1 MSVID
6 EIKQRL
12 DIVDVV
18 SDYVTLQKA
27 GRNFKALCPFHTEKT
42 ASFFIFPERQSWH
55 CFGSCGM
62 GGDIF
67 SFMMKKES
75 INFSEA
81 LGLLANRAGVTL
93 VTRQKE
99 RAEDREAERLYQV
112 NEAAARY
119 YHYLLLN
126 AKPAELARRYL
137 SERGISKETIDSFEL
152 GFSPDSWD
160 ALRQHLISRG
170 YKGDELMAA
179 GLVVEKDG
187 EASYDMFRNRLMIPI
202 RNGKGSVAGF
212 GARALALDGSTPK
225 YLNSPQ
231 TAVFDKSGIL
241 YGIDR
246 ARGAIRE
253 QGLAIVVEGYMDVLI
268 AHQYGMA
275 NVVAS
280 MGTSLTEKQM
290 GIIKRLTKNLVL
302 ALDADAAGDEA
313 TLRGLQVARQAF
325 SERISASERD
335 LMGGISK
342 LRGSLKIIHL
352 PRGKDPDEVI
362 RENPQHWQIMVDGAT
377 SLMDYF
383 FEAVTSKLDL
393 GKDEGKADAAEQL
406 LPLISEIADSVER
419 ELYLNKLAHLLGV
432 GEKTLSWRAAQLRP
446 TMRERATR
454 KVSLPSAQTIR
465 HPLEERYLSLLL
477 QHPEL
482 RHRGKELPPDC
493 FEGTENREL
502 FIALLDSPD
511 EESLRQSLDVSLWE
525 HLDLLM
531 GRALP
536 PANNRELETAFSD
549 CTRRL
554 GEQRLRRLKTLEE
567 TLFSEAQSQGNEEE
581 VQALLQKALE
591 PNIELRNLLLEGKN
605 ARKGA

>member
-18 SDYVTLQKA
+18 SDHVTLQKA

-42 ASFFIFPERQSWH
+42 ASFFVFPERQSWH
-55 CFGSCGM
+55 CFGSCGI

-67 SFMMKKES
+67 SFVMKKEGT
-75 INFSEA
+75 NFSEA
-81 LGLLANRAGVTL
+81 LRLLADRAGVTL

-99 RAEDREAERLYQV
+99 RAEDKEAERLYQV
-112 NEAAARY
+112 NEAAAQY

-126 AKPAELARRYL
+126 AKPAEVVRRYL

-170 YKGDELMAA
+170 YKGDELVAA
-179 GLVVEKDG
+179 GLVVEKDS
-187 EASYDMFRNRLMIPI
+187 ETSYDMFRNRLMIPI
-202 RNGKGSVAGF
+202 RNEKGRVAGF
-212 GARALALDGSTPK
+212 GARALDGSTPK

-231 TAVFDKSGIL
+231 TRVFDKSGIL
-241 YGIDR
+241 YGLDR

-253 QGLAIVVEGYMDVLI
+253 QGLAVIVEGYMDVLT
-268 AHQYGMA
+268 AHQHGVA

-280 MGTSLTEKQM
+280 MGTSLTEKQI
-290 GIIKRLTKNLVL
+290 GIIKRQTKNLVL

-313 TLRGLQVARQAF
+313 TLRGLEVARQAF
-325 SERISASERD
+325 RVRTATMPDS
-335 LMGGISK
+335 MGGTSK

-406 LPLISEIADSVER
+406 LPLISEIADGVER

-432 GEKTLSWRAAQLRP
+432 DEKTLARRAAQLQP
-446 TMRERATR
+446 TVRERSTR

-482 RHRGKELPPDC
+482 RDRGKELPPDYL
-493 FEGTENREL
+493 EGTENREL
-502 FIALLDSPD
+502 FIAWLDSPD

-525 HLDLLM
+525 HLDFLI

-591 PNIELRNLLLEGKN
+591 PNIELRNLLLERKR

>member
-1 MSVID
+1 
-6 EIKQRL
+6 
-12 DIVDVV
+12 
-18 SDYVTLQKA
+18 
-27 GRNFKALCPFHTEKT
+27 
-42 ASFFIFPERQSWH
+42 
-55 CFGSCGM
+55 
-62 GGDIF
+62 
-67 SFMMKKES
+67 MKKEGTS
-75 INFSEA
+75 FSEA
-81 LGLLANRAGVTL
+81 LRLLADRAGVTL

-99 RAEDREAERLYQV
+99 RAEDREAERLYQM
-112 NEAAARY
+112 NEAAAQY

-126 AKPAELARRYL
+126 AKPAEVVRRYL
-137 SERGISKETIDSFEL
+137 SERGILKETIDSFEL

-170 YKGDELMAA
+170 YKGDELVAA
-179 GLVVEKDG
+179 GLLVEKDG

-202 RNGKGSVAGF
+202 RNEKGSVAGF
-212 GARALALDGSTPK
+212 GARALDGSTPK

-253 QGLAIVVEGYMDVLI
+253 QGLAVIVEGYMDVLI
-268 AHQYGMA
+268 AHQHGMA

-325 SERISASERD
+325 SEQIPPEERD
-335 LMGGISK
+335 LMGGTSR
-342 LRGSLKIIHL
+342 LQVGLKIVHL

-362 RENPQHWQIMVDGAT
+362 RENPANWQRLVNEAKP
-377 SLMDYF
+377 LMNYF
-383 FEAVTSKLDL
+383 FDAVTSKLDITREV
-393 GKDEGKADAAEQL
+393 DKAIAADQL
-406 LPLISEIADSVER
+406 LPLIAQMADKVER
-419 ELYLNKLAHLLGV
+419 QLYLRSLAEKLGV
-432 GEKTLSWRAAQLRP
+432 DERILEERAAQLQP
-446 TMRERATR
+446 TVRERSTR

-482 RHRGKELPPDC
+482 RHGGKELPPDC

-502 FIALLDSPD
+502 FIAWLDSPD

-525 HLDLLM
+525 HLDFLM

-536 PANNRELETAFSD
+536 PASNRELETAFSD

-591 PNIELRNLLLEGKN
+591 PNIELRNLLLEGKR

>member
-42 ASFFIFPERQSWH
+42 ASFFVFPERQSWH
-55 CFGSCGM
+55 CFGSCGI

-67 SFMMKKES
+67 SFVMKKEGT
-75 INFSEA
+75 NFSEA
-81 LGLLANRAGVTL
+81 LRLLADRAGVTL

-112 NEAAARY
+112 NEAAAQY

-126 AKPAELARRYL
+126 AKPAEVVRRYL

-170 YKGDELMAA
+170 YKGDELVAA

-187 EASYDMFRNRLMIPI
+187 ETSYDMFRNRLIIPI
-202 RNGKGSVAGF
+202 RDEKGRVAGF
-212 GARALALDGSTPK
+212 GARALDGSTPK

-231 TAVFDKSGIL
+231 TRVFDKSGIL
-241 YGIDR
+241 YGLDR

-253 QGLAIVVEGYMDVLI
+253 QGLAVIVEGYMDVLT
-268 AHQYGMA
+268 AHQHGVA

-280 MGTSLTEKQM
+280 MGTSLTEKQI

-313 TLRGLQVARQAF
+313 TLRGLEVARQAF
-325 SERISASERD
+325 RVRTATMPDS
-335 LMGGISK
+335 LGGTSK

-406 LPLISEIADSVER
+406 LPLISEIADGVER
-419 ELYLNKLAHLLGV
+419 ELYLNKLAQLLGV
-432 GEKTLSWRAAQLRP
+432 DEKTLSRRAAQLQP
-446 TMRERATR
+446 TVRERSTR

-482 RHRGKELPPDC
+482 RHRGKELPPDYL
-493 FEGTENREL
+493 EGTENREL
-502 FIALLDSPD
+502 FIAWLDSAD

-525 HLDLLM
+525 HLDFLV

-591 PNIELRNLLLEGKN
+591 PNIELRNLLLEGKR

>member
-18 SDYVTLQKA
+18 SDHVTLQKA

-42 ASFFIFPERQSWH
+42 ASFFVFHERQSWH
-55 CFGSCGM
+55 CFGSCGT

-67 SFMMKKES
+67 SFVMKKEGT
-75 INFSEA
+75 NFSEA
-81 LGLLANRAGVTL
+81 LRLLADRAGVTL

-99 RAEDREAERLYQV
+99 RAEDKEAERLYQV
-112 NEAAARY
+112 NEAAAQY

-126 AKPAELARRYL
+126 AKPAEVVRRYL

-170 YKGDELMAA
+170 YKGDELVAA
-179 GLVVEKDG
+179 GLVVEKDS
-187 EASYDMFRNRLMIPI
+187 ETSYDMFRNRLMIPI
-202 RNGKGSVAGF
+202 RNEKGRVAGF
-212 GARALALDGSTPK
+212 GARALDGSTPK

-231 TAVFDKSGIL
+231 TRVFDKSGIL
-241 YGIDR
+241 YGLDR

-253 QGLAIVVEGYMDVLI
+253 QGLAVIVEGYMDVLT
-268 AHQYGMA
+268 AHQYGVA

-280 MGTSLTEKQM
+280 MGTSLTEKQI
-290 GIIKRLTKNLVL
+290 GIIKRQTKNLVL

-313 TLRGLQVARQAF
+313 TLRGLEVARQAF
-325 SERISASERD
+325 SERISDSKRD
-335 LMGGISK
+335 LMGGTSK
-342 LRGSLKIIHL
+342 LRGSLKIMHL

-377 SLMDYF
+377 SLMDYL

-393 GKDEGKADAAEQL
+393 GKDEGKTDAAEQL
-406 LPLISEIADSVER
+406 LPLISEIADGVER

-432 GEKTLSWRAAQLRP
+432 DEKTLARRAAQLQP
-446 TMRERATR
+446 TVRERSTR

-482 RHRGKELPPDC
+482 RDRGKELPPDYL
-493 FEGTENREL
+493 EGTENREL
-502 FIALLDSPD
+502 FIAWLDSPD

-525 HLDLLM
+525 HLDFLI
-531 GRALP
+531 GRVLP

-591 PNIELRNLLLEGKN
+591 PNIELRNLLLERKR

>member
-42 ASFFIFPERQSWH
+42 ASFFVFPDRQSWH
-55 CFGSCGM
+55 CFGSCGI

-67 SFMMKKES
+67 SFMMKKEGTD
-75 INFSEA
+75 FSEA
-81 LGLLANRAGVTL
+81 LRLLADRAGVTL

-99 RAEDREAERLYQV
+99 RAENREAERLYQM

-126 AKPAELARRYL
+126 AKPAEVVRHYL

-170 YKGDELMAA
+170 YKGDELVAA
-179 GLVVEKDG
+179 GLLVEKDS
-187 EASYDMFRNRLMIPI
+187 ETSYDMFRNRLMIPI
-202 RNGKGSVAGF
+202 RNEKGSVAGF
-212 GARALALDGSTPK
+212 GARALDGSTPK

-253 QGLAIVVEGYMDVLI
+253 QGLAVIVEGYMDVLI
-268 AHQYGMA
+268 AHQHGMA

-325 SERISASERD
+325 SEQIPPEERD
-335 LMGGISK
+335 LMGGTSR
-342 LRGSLKIIHL
+342 LQVGLKIVHL

-362 RENPQHWQIMVDGAT
+362 RENPANWQRLVNEAKP
-377 SLMDYF
+377 LMNYF
-383 FEAVTSKLDL
+383 FDAVTSKLDITREV
-393 GKDEGKADAAEQL
+393 DKAIAADQL
-406 LPLISEIADSVER
+406 LPLIAQMADKVER
-419 ELYLNKLAHLLGV
+419 QLYLRSLAEKLGV
-432 GEKTLSWRAAQLRP
+432 DERVLEERAAQLQP
-446 TMRERATR
+446 TVRERSTR

-482 RHRGKELPPDC
+482 RHGGKELPPDC

-502 FIALLDSPD
+502 FIAWLDSPD

-525 HLDLLM
+525 HLDFLM

-536 PANNRELETAFSD
+536 PASNRELETAFSD

-591 PNIELRNLLLEGKN
+591 PNIELRNLLLEGKR

>member
-42 ASFFIFPERQSWH
+42 ASFFVFPDRQSWH
-55 CFGSCGM
+55 CFGSCGI

-67 SFMMKKES
+67 SFMMKKEGT
-75 INFSEA
+75 NFSEA
-81 LGLLANRAGVTL
+81 LRLLADRAGVTL

-99 RAEDREAERLYQV
+99 LAENKEAERLYQM

-126 AKPAELARRYL
+126 AKPAEVARHYL

-170 YKGDELMAA
+170 YIGDELVAA
-179 GLVVEKDG
+179 GLLVEKDS
-187 EASYDMFRNRLMIPI
+187 ETSYDMFRNRLMIPI
-202 RNGKGSVAGF
+202 RNEKGSVAGF
-212 GARALALDGSTPK
+212 GARALDGSTPK

-253 QGLAIVVEGYMDVLI
+253 QGLAVIVEGYMDVLI
-268 AHQYGMA
+268 AHQHGMA

-325 SERISASERD
+325 SEQIPPEERD
-335 LMGGISK
+335 LMGGTSR
-342 LRGSLKIIHL
+342 LQVGLKIVHL

-362 RENPQHWQIMVDGAT
+362 RENPANWQRLVNEAKP
-377 SLMDYF
+377 LMNYF
-383 FEAVTSKLDL
+383 FDAVTSKLDITREV
-393 GKDEGKADAAEQL
+393 DKAIAADQL
-406 LPLISEIADSVER
+406 LPLIAQMADKVER
-419 ELYLNKLAHLLGV
+419 QLYLRSLAEKLGV
-432 GEKTLSWRAAQLRP
+432 DERILEERAAQLQP
-446 TMRERATR
+446 TVRERSTR

-482 RHRGKELPPDC
+482 RHGGKELPPDC

-502 FIALLDSPD
+502 FLAWLDSPD

-525 HLDLLM
+525 HLDFLM

-536 PANNRELETAFSD
+536 PASNRELETAFSD

-591 PNIELRNLLLEGKN
+591 PNIELRNLLLEGKR

>member
-42 ASFFIFPERQSWH
+42 ASFFVFPERQSWH
-55 CFGSCGM
+55 CFGSCGI

-67 SFMMKKES
+67 SFVMKKEGT
-75 INFSEA
+75 NFSES
-81 LGLLANRAGVTL
+81 LRLLADRAGVTL

-112 NEAAARY
+112 NEAAAQY

-126 AKPAELARRYL
+126 AKPAEVVRRYL

-170 YKGDELMAA
+170 YKGDELVAA

-187 EASYDMFRNRLMIPI
+187 ETSYDMFRNRLIIPI
-202 RNGKGSVAGF
+202 RDEKGRVAGF
-212 GARALALDGSTPK
+212 GARALDGSTPK

-231 TAVFDKSGIL
+231 TRVFDKSGIL
-241 YGIDR
+241 YGLDR

-253 QGLAIVVEGYMDVLI
+253 QGLAVIVEGYMDVLT
-268 AHQYGMA
+268 AHQHGVA

-280 MGTSLTEKQM
+280 MGTSLTEKQI

-313 TLRGLQVARQAF
+313 TLRGLEVARQAF
-325 SERISASERD
+325 RVRTATMPDS
-335 LMGGISK
+335 LGGTSK

-406 LPLISEIADSVER
+406 LPLISEIADGVER

-432 GEKTLSWRAAQLRP
+432 DEKTLSRRAAQLQP
-446 TMRERATR
+446 TVRERSTR

-482 RHRGKELPPDC
+482 RHIGKELTPDYL
-493 FEGTENREL
+493 EGTENREL
-502 FIALLDSPD
+502 FIAWLDSPD

-525 HLDLLM
+525 HLDFLM

-591 PNIELRNLLLEGKN
+591 PNIELRNLLLEGKR

>member
-42 ASFFIFPERQSWH
+42 ASFFVFPERQSWH
-55 CFGSCGM
+55 CFGSCGI

-67 SFMMKKES
+67 SFVMKKEGT
-75 INFSEA
+75 NFSEA
-81 LGLLANRAGVTL
+81 LRLLADRAGVTL

-112 NEAAARY
+112 NEAAAQY

-126 AKPAELARRYL
+126 AKPAEVVRRYL

-170 YKGDELMAA
+170 YKGDELVAA

-187 EASYDMFRNRLMIPI
+187 ETSYDMFRNRLIIPI
-202 RNGKGSVAGF
+202 RDEKGRVAGF
-212 GARALALDGSTPK
+212 GARALDGSTPK

-231 TAVFDKSGIL
+231 TRVFDKSGIL
-241 YGIDR
+241 YGLDR

-253 QGLAIVVEGYMDVLI
+253 QGLAVIVEGYMDVLT
-268 AHQYGMA
+268 AHQHGVA

-280 MGTSLTEKQM
+280 MGTSLTEKQI

-313 TLRGLQVARQAF
+313 TLRGLEVARQAF
-325 SERISASERD
+325 RVRTATMPDS
-335 LMGGISK
+335 LGGTSK

-406 LPLISEIADSVER
+406 LPLISEIADGVER
-419 ELYLNKLAHLLGV
+419 ELYLNKLAQLLGV
-432 GEKTLSWRAAQLRP
+432 DEKTLSRRAAQLQP
-446 TMRERATR
+446 TVRERSTR

-482 RHRGKELPPDC
+482 RHRGKELPPDYL
-493 FEGTENREL
+493 EGTENREL
-502 FIALLDSPD
+502 FIAWLDSPD

-525 HLDLLM
+525 HLDFLM

-591 PNIELRNLLLEGKN
+591 PNIELRNLLLEGKR